1 MVKNLMMRKELALTD
16 SSKSCGHE
24 HAIQRRLYVSLA
36 RTQAEIEEAQRL
48 RYKVFAEEM
57 GAQLSGT
64 GGLDIDGFDQ
74 FCDHLIVRD
83 SGTHQVIGTYRILS
97 PDKSK

>member
-1 MVKNLMMRKELALTD
+1 MKSNLIMHKDFALTND
-16 SSKSCGHE
+16 KKNSSQE
-24 HAIQRRLYVSLA
+24 QTVQRKLYVNLA

-57 GAQLSGT
+57 GAQLSGI

-74 FCDHLIVRD
+74 FCDHLIVRR
-83 SGTHQVIGTYRILS
+83 TPKTC
-97 PDKSK
+97 

>member
-1 MVKNLMMRKELALTD
+1 MRKDLTLIG
-16 SSKSCGHE
+16 SINARNQESAS
-24 HAIQRRLYVSLA
+24 QRRLYVNLA
-36 RTQAEIEEAQRL
+36 HTQAEIEEAQRL

-83 SGTHQVIGTYRILS
+83 SAPI
-97 PDKSK
+97 K

>member
-1 MVKNLMMRKELALTD
+1 MNNLMTRKNILLANNRKYL
-16 SSKSCGHE
+16 GQE
-24 HAIQRRLYVSLA
+24 QAAQRKLYVSIA

-74 FCDHLIVRD
+74 FCDHLIV
-83 SGTHQVIGTYRILS
+83 
-97 PDKSK
+97 

>member
-1 MVKNLMMRKELALTD
+1 MASKNTLLENLAGTIYTNTVLQAVT
-16 SSKSCGHE
+16 
-24 HAIQRRLYVSLA
+24 QTRLYISLA

-83 SGTHQVIGTYRILS
+83 SGTN
-97 PDKSK
+97 

>member
-1 MVKNLMMRKELALTD
+1 MARKNTLLENSAEAIHTNTELQAVT
-16 SSKSCGHE
+16 
-24 HAIQRRLYVSLA
+24 QRRLYISIA

-64 GGLDIDGFDQ
+64 GGLDIDGFEQ
-74 FCDHLIVRD
+74 FCDHLIVRV
-83 SGTHQVIGTYRILS
+83 SGTHQVIGSYRILS
-97 PDKSK
+97 P